1 MIKLQ
6 ILNFLNELEND
17 KFNSFLRFLI
27 QIKNQQ
33 HLSKQ
38 QLYEIL
44 MEILQNDV
52 HDESYAYNILT
63 DTLDYFVGYHSPLIS
78 THFAYE
84 FVKKLN
90 E

>member
-1 MIKLQ
+1 MNLTLTTYLQ
-6 ILNFLNELEND
+6 ILTD
-17 KFNSFLRFLI
+17 TYR
-27 QIKNQQ
+27 
-33 HLSKQ
+33 
-38 QLYEIL
+38 Y
-44 MEILQNDV
+44 LQ
-52 HDESYAYNILT
+52 ILT